1 MISTAASARPFL
13 LGSPMHNIALDR
25 STVRRID
32 QDGHLFVEMTPIS
45 KANVCPYW
53 GREIPGYEILGLDAD
68 TTYRLYRDAGELAKA
83 VSTFAGKPVLL
94 THIPVSADDH
104 PRDVTVGAIGDDVQ
118 FIAPYL
124 MAPLTIWDGEAI
136 ALIESGEQKE
146 LSSAYRYDPVM
157 SPGVSPEGESYDGIM
172 TNISGNHLALVTLG
186 RAGSDVLVQDSAF
199 QPKPKETLD
208 MGVLTRKAALVQ
220 GALTAYLAPLL
231 AADAKIDTTP
241 LLAGIDAKN
250 YASKRQSLI
259 AGVKTLTT
267 GKLAKDAKLDGLTA
281 VLMALDAVDPKEED
295 DKKAEDEE
303 TKDPRKWLEGKLSE
317 DDMKAWDD
325 ICKQE
330 AMDEDEDEDVDK
342 QASPKSVQ
350 SKEDKE
356 AAKSKSEEKADK
368 GNKASAETDK
378 PEKEQVDKKAMDRA
392 ISTAVK
398 GAQDEMRRTQRE
410 IREAEEDVRPYVG
423 KLAMAHDSA
432 ADVYR
437 TALGALGVK
446 DVEKLHTDALRPIL
460 KNLPIPGTER
470 RPMVTMDASAAKSY
484 AERFPNAARIGR
496 A

>member
-1 MISTAASARPFL
+1 MIDS
-13 LGSPMHNIALDR
+13 IALDR
-25 STVRRID
+25 ATVRRID

-53 GREIPGYEILGLDAD
+53 GREIPGYEALGLDANIS
-68 TTYRLYRDAGELAKA
+68 YRLYRDAGELAKA

-104 PRDVTVGAIGDDVQ
+104 PREMTVGAIGDDVQ

-124 MAPLTIWDGEAI
+124 MAPLSIWDGEAI
-136 ALIESGEQKE
+136 ALIESGAQKE

-157 SPGVSPEGESYDGIM
+157 TPGVSPEGDSYDGIM
-172 TNISGNHLALVTLG
+172 TNISGNHLALVREG

-199 QPKPKETLD
+199 KSQPKETLD

-241 LLAGIDAKN
+241 LLAEIDAKN
-250 YASKRQSLI
+250 YASKRQSLM
-259 AGVKTLTT
+259 AGVKTLTS
-267 GKLAKDAKLDGLTA
+267 GKLAKDAKLDGLA
-281 VLMALDAVDPKEED
+281 SVLMALDAIDPKED

-303 TKDPRKWLEGKLSE
+303 TKDPRKWLSGKLSE

-325 ICKQE
+325 LNKQE

-350 SKEDKE
+350 GKEDKE
-356 AAKSKSEEKADK
+356 AAKAKAEEKADK
-368 GNKASAETDK
+368 GNKATAETDK

-392 ISTAVK
+392 ILTAVK

-432 ADVYR
+432 SDVYR
-437 TALGALGVK
+437 TALGAMGVK
-446 DVEKLHTDALRPIL
+446 DVEKLHPDALRPIL
-460 KNLPIPGTER
+460 KNLPIPGSER
-470 RPMVTMDASAAKSY
+470 RPAVTMDAAATKSY
-484 AERFPNAARIGR
+484 AERFPGAGRIGR